1 MPGGGGANLL
11 RVPVVTA
18 VRPLLTGGLGV
29 IQLLVLAA
37 SAPAQLVPSSSTT
50 AVPAPATSEA
60 PTTFVPPPG
69 VAEGGPGDPGTS
81 VDELEGEPP
90 LDAGVGSPN
99 VFVALS
105 LAGGATALAIMGV
118 QWVRTRPGP

>member
-1 MPGGGGANLL
+1 M
-11 RVPVVTA
+11 TA